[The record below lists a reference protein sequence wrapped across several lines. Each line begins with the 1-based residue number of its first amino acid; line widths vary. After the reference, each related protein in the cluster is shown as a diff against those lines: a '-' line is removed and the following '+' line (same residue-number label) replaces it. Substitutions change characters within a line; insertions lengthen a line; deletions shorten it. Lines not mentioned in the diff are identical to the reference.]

1 MTTRRDFL
9 VGAAAGLTAALAPPL
24 TATASAKK
32 AAAARPA
39 PKDWAGVRAQFRL
52 RKDRIHLAGMLFASH
67 PRPVRDAIEALRDRF
82 DADPVG
88 AIEGTLER
96 GMDDDVRRAI
106 VAYTGGTIEDVM
118 LTDSTTMGLGLVYG
132 GLRLAPGDEILTS
145 IHDHYSTFTALR
157 SAAARTGAKVR
168 AIPLYADGL
177 TADATQI
184 VAALAGAITA
194 TTRVV
199 ALTWVHSS
207 SGVKLPIRKLADAI
221 ATVNARRDARTQVLF
236 VVDGVHG
243 FGVEADRVAD
253 LGCDVFITGCH
264 KWLLGP
270 RGTGFVWARP
280 TAWPRITPII
290 PSFEQA
296 PFEAFVAGHEPPTNV
311 SAARLG
317 TPGGFH
323 SFDHRYALPA
333 AFTFHTQ
340 LGPARIAARLH
351 ELASQVK
358 AGLAQMKHVTLHTPA
373 APELSAGIVCYS
385 VAGLTP
391 DEVVKRLAARKIVS
405 TNSPYPVSYARLTPA
420 LWNTPGELDT
430 ALAAVRALAAS

>member
-1 MTTRRDFL
+1 MTTSRRDFL
-9 VGAAAGLTAALAPPL
+9 VGAAAGLTAALAPLP
-24 TATASAKK
+24 AVARRG
-32 AAAARPA
+32 AAAKPST
-39 PKDWAGVRAQFRL
+39 KDWAGVRAQFKL

-67 PRPVRDAIEALRDRF
+67 PRPVRDAIDALRDRF

-106 VAYTGGTIEDVM
+106 VAYTGGAIDDVM

-132 GLRLAPGDEILTS
+132 GLRLQPGDEVVTS
-145 IHDHYSTFTALR
+145 THDHYSTFTALR
-157 SAAARTGAKVR
+157 SLAARTGARIR
-168 AIPLYADGL
+168 AVPLYADGL
-177 TADATQI
+177 TADAKQI
-184 VAALAGAITA
+184 ASAVAGAITP

-207 SGVKLPIRKLADAI
+207 SGVKLPIRLIADTLATI
-221 ATVNARRDARTQVLF
+221 NTRRDARNQVLF

-253 LGCDVFITGCH
+253 LGCDVFVTGCH

-280 TAWPRITPII
+280 AAWTRVAPII

-296 PFEAFVAGHEPPTNV
+296 PFEAFVAGHEPPTHL

-333 AFTFHTQ
+333 AFTFHATI
-340 LGPARIAARLH
+340 GPAKIAARLH
-351 ELASQVK
+351 ELATHVK
-358 AGLAQMKHVTLHTPA
+358 AGLAAMKHVTLHTPL
-373 APELSAGIVCYS
+373 APDLSSGIVCYS
-385 VAGLTP
+385 VAGLPP
-391 DEVVKRLAARKIVS
+391 DAVVKQLAAKKIVS
-405 TNSPYPVSYARLTPA
+405 TKSPYPVSYARLTPA
-420 LWNTPGELDT
+420 LWNTPAELDT
-430 ALAAVRALAAS
+430 ALAAIRALG